1 MLLLHSVCQSMSINM
16 FAITAIGLDR
26 PGIVAAV
33 TEALFRLDCN
43 IEDSQMTILRGH
55 FAMVLVI
62 SAPAKTGE
70 GDLERELEPVR
81 EGLDLEA
88 VVARRVHD
96 APAQRQSADHV
107 LTVYGADHPGIVA
120 AVTRAL
126 ADLEVNITDLNTRLA
141 GDPKNPLY
149 AMMLELTLPEGVSE
163 QRLQEALEDVGRSA
177 EVEVS
182 LRPLAADSL

>member
-1 MLLLHSVCQSMSINM
+1 MNN
-16 FAITAIGLDR
+16 FAITAIGKDR

-33 TEALFRLDCN
+33 TEGLFRLECN

-55 FAMVLVI
+55 FAMMLVI
-62 SAPAKTGE
+62 SAPAGVSE
-70 GDLERELEPVR
+70 QGLERELEPVR

-88 VVARRVHD
+88 LVARQVHD
-96 APAQRQSADHV
+96 APAHHQSADHV

-126 ADLEVNITDLNTRLA
+126 ADLGVNITDLNTRLA

-163 QRLQEALEDVGRSA
+163 RRLQEVLEDVGRSA